1 MLYARVLMIG
11 YFSRLYSISE
21 IKPKLPEKYS
31 THGPRIIGIHRVYI
45 QTRQEKRINFTI
57 GSRAYLLPKTSVVI
71 KCPVRRFQKSL
82 IRWEKDEQHLQN
94 SKRLGITKS
103 GSLKIHSLEAADI
116 GVYRCIAGSAH
127 ETFVLKLIGNDN
139 RLIEPPNLRK
149 HASEITNADHNEANS
164 FGAKWHKMSKM
175 WQMWSK
181 KNELYL
187 GERQVNDQPFLR
199 NLEAFRSNS
208 AGVFS
213 SREFKNKR
221 LEAAVLQG
229 AYSMDTAQFEE
240 LIRNMSQLIETG
252 EVSDDLAS
260 QVIYQLIAELSRPP
274 QSTTEKWKG
283 AQDEK
288 LASKFTGK
296 SPNESDRFSTKTVDK
311 LMSDQK
317 VPVIMRQKEI
327 PGVSFNKTV
336 TVQIGNTVFLTRNT
350 QSVNLLC
357 ETAGISELKYTW
369 TKDGETLKSSEK

>member
-1 MLYARVLMIG
+1 MIG

-199 NLEAFRSNS
+199 NLEAFRGNS